1 MEKGQKLL
9 IGISILVGVILC
21 SLSISF
27 EESRYENI
35 AYAIKDNL
43 ITGLDFQMLLKK
55 CFENVGINPD
65 KIFEEL

>member
-9 IGISILVGVILC
+9 IGILILVGVILC

-43 ITGLDFQMLLKK
+43 ITGLDF
-55 CFENVGINPD
+55 
-65 KIFEEL
+65 

>member
-55 CFENVGINPD
+55 YFENVGINPD